1 MGTEK
6 ASGRKLRCTIPLRF
20 ANHLLV
26 TARVQLYIG
35 CSYGQ
40 NYCIHTLLVDQIVM
54 KKDFF
59 NPFLHENIIEL
70 I

>member
-1 MGTEK
+1 MDKT
-6 ASGRKLRCTIPLRF
+6 
-20 ANHLLV
+20 
-26 TARVQLYIG
+26 
-35 CSYGQ
+35 
-40 NYCIHTLLVDQIVM
+40 IHTLLVDQIVM